1 MGLSLPK
8 SNLIFFKEFLDKWV
22 HFRLELQHIEKQGYP
37 FFCGKM
43 ILKGMLDI
51 TSDHMV
57 LELERKGIN
66 VIKVEINGRE
76 KVLLTGNHIELDDF
90 HVHGKTKIKLTIIN
104 NLRNLLGPH
113 HLSEGE
119 CYNVR
124 PRSFYKEPCVWNAGF
139 DMDWNDDY
147 CFVEFGIR

>member
-1 MGLSLPK
+1 
-8 SNLIFFKEFLDKWV
+8 
-22 HFRLELQHIEKQGYP
+22 
-37 FFCGKM
+37 M